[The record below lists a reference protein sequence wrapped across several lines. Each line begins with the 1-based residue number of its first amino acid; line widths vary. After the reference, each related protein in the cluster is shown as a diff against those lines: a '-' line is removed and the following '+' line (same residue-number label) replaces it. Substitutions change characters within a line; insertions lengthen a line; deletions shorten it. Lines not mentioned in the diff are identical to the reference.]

1 MLHVTLN
8 TVNVENIFCH
18 VSVSYMRL
26 GLYKLMGGAT
36 ILKVGGQIDPPP
48 LFGQWGTK
56 YCLDR

>member
-26 GLYKLMGGAT
+26 GLYKLRGGAT

-48 LFGQWGTK
+48 TFWPVGDKIL
-56 YCLDR
+56 LR

>member
-26 GLYKLMGGAT
+26 GLYKLRGGAT
-36 ILKVGGQIDPPP
+36 ILKVGG
-48 LFGQWGTK
+48 TN
-56 YCLDR
+56 

>member
-8 TVNVENIFCH
+8 TVHVENIFCH

-26 GLYKLMGGAT
+26 GLYKLRGGAT
-36 ILKVGGQIDPPP
+36 ILKVGGQIDPHF
-48 LFGQWGTK
+48 LASGGTK